1 MLKHEV
7 KAAPWNTASGPVSAP
22 VLLEICILKLLQL
35 SLVFKLKMFNVDK
48 ASV

>member
-7 KAAPWNTASGPVSAP
+7 KAAPWNTASGHVSAP